1 MSSLFARPI
10 YTPAEPS
17 FNGLFRLL
25 EDFDNYSRE
34 VTPRSGRRGQ
44 QATQWFNPR
53 FDVRETETAFELH
66 GELAGIEKDNV
77 SIEFTEP
84 QTMVVKGRIERS
96 YSSGPSTPVVEEV
109 HDTTADKQSHKA
121 SVEDEADESTT
132 QEKGKQVEKAN
143 DKKEVGQHAQ
153 PRERFWHQE
162 RTVGSFQRTF
172 QFPTRVD
179 ENGVKAKIE
188 NGILHVTVPK
198 APKHESRR
206 IAIA

>member
-10 YTPAEPS
+10 YSPAEPS

-25 EDFDNYSRE
+25 EDFDNYSRDAS
-34 VTPRSGRRGQ
+34 PRGARRGQ
-44 QATQWFNPR
+44 QATKWFNPR
-53 FDVRETETAFELH
+53 FDVRETEHAFELH

-77 SIEFTEP
+77 NIEFTEP
-84 QTMVVKGRIERS
+84 QTMVVKGHIERS
-96 YSSGPSTPVVEEV
+96 YSSGTSTPVAEEE
-109 HDTTADKQSHKA
+109 HDTVVVDKESHKA
-121 SVEDEADESTT
+121 TVTDEADESAT
-132 QEKGKQVEKAN
+132 QESGKQVEKAE
-143 DKKEVGQHAQ
+143 KKEVGRPAP
-153 PRERFWHQE
+153 PRERYWHQE
-162 RTVGSFQRTF
+162 RAVGSFQRTF

-179 ENGVKAKIE
+179 ETGVTARIE

>member
-1 MSSLFARPI
+1 MSSLWARPL
-10 YTPAEPS
+10 YTTGEPS

-25 EDFDNYSRE
+25 EDFDNYSRD
-34 VTPRSGRRGQ
+34 VAPRSARRGQ

-53 FDVRETETAFELH
+53 FDVRETENSFELH

-77 SIEFTEP
+77 NIEFTEP

-96 YSSGPSTPVVEEV
+96 YSSGTATPVAEEE
-109 HDTTADKQSHKA
+109 HDTVVSDKESHKA
-121 SVEDEADESTT
+121 TVTDEAEESAT
-132 QEKGKQVEKAN
+132 QKGKEVEKAE
-143 DKKEVGQHAQ
+143 KKEVGRPAP
-153 PRERFWHQE
+153 PRERYWHQE

-179 ENGVKAKIE
+179 ETGVKAKIE

-206 IAIA
+206 ITIV